1 MIHFVISNEYMGD
14 IIKTVKSLE
23 DSEVLIDG
31 VTEVIQY
38 EIKKEEGGFS
48 GALLA
53 SFAATV
59 VQTVIFFS
67 GKRYYWKRSHES
79 RKRIL

>member
-14 IIKTVKSLE
+14 IIKIVKSLE

-48 GALLA
+48 G
-53 SFAATV
+53 S
-59 VQTVIFFS
+59 IFCCYS
-67 GKRYYWKRSHES
+67 GTNCNFF
-79 RKRIL
+79 